1 MPINEELT
9 IRMDNRPGSLGK
21 VCQALA
27 DRGVNILAFQ
37 SIPSEKTI
45 LVCMVVDNPSAA
57 GAILDEEGISYTEGE
72 VAQVKLP
79 HGPGELAR
87 VASKLGDANINIHYA
102 YCGVER
108 ATNAPLVIFG
118 VSEVGRA
125 ATILD
130 QPAAAAAATS
140 A

>member
-21 VCQALA
+21 ICRALA

-45 LVCMVVDNPSAA
+45 LVCMVVDNPAA
-57 GAILDEEGISYTEGE
+57 AKTSLDHAGISYTEGE
-72 VAQVKLP
+72 VAEVKLP
-79 HGPGELAR
+79 HGPGALAR
-87 VASKLGDANINIHYA
+87 AASKLGDANINIHYA
-102 YCGVER
+102 YCGVEPT
-108 ATNAPLVIFG
+108 TNATLVIFG

-130 QPAAAAAATS
+130 QTAAVAGGT
-140 A
+140 

>member
-21 VCQALA
+21 VCRTLA

-37 SIPSEKTI
+37 SIPAEKTI
-45 LVCMVVDNPSAA
+45 LVCMVVDDPLSAR
-57 GAILDEEGISYTEGE
+57 AILDREGISYAEGE
-72 VAQVKLP
+72 IAQAKLP

-87 VASKLGDANINIHYA
+87 AASKLGDANINIHYA
-102 YCGVER
+102 YCGVEPN
-108 ATNAPLVIFG
+108 TNAPLVIFG

-125 ATILD
+125 ASILD
-130 QPAAAAAATS
+130 EPAGAAAAAT
-140 A
+140 

>member
-21 VCQALA
+21 VCHALA

-45 LVCMVVDNPSAA
+45 LVCMVVDNPTAA
-57 GAILDEEGISYTEGE
+57 TSILDKEGISYTEGE
-72 VAQVKLP
+72 IAQTRLP

-87 VASKLGDANINIHYA
+87 AASKLGDANINIRYA
-102 YCGVER
+102 YCGVEPN
-108 ATNAPLVIFG
+108 TNAPLVIFG

-130 QPAAAAAATS
+130 QTAAAAATT
-140 A
+140 

>member
-21 VCQALA
+21 VCRALA
-27 DRGVNILAFQ
+27 ERGVNILAFQ

-45 LVCMVVDNPSAA
+45 LVCMVVDNPAA
-57 GAILDEEGISYTEGE
+57 AKTSLDYAGISYTEGE
-72 VAQVKLP
+72 VAEVKLP
-79 HGPGELAR
+79 HGPGALAR
-87 VASKLGDANINIHYA
+87 AASKLGDANINIHYA
-102 YCGVER
+102 YCGVEPT
-108 ATNAPLVIFG
+108 TNATLVIFG

-130 QPAAAAAATS
+130 QTAAAAAAT
-140 A
+140 

>member
-21 VCQALA
+21 VCRALA
-27 DRGVNILAFQ
+27 DCGVNILAFQ

-45 LVCMVVDNPSAA
+45 LVCMVVDKPAAA
-57 GAILDEEGISYTEGE
+57 GAILDSKGISYTEAE
-72 VAQVKLP
+72 VAQVTLP
-79 HGPGELAR
+79 HSPGELAR
-87 VASKLGDANINIHYA
+87 AATKLGDANINIHYA
-102 YCGVER
+102 YCGVEPN
-108 ATNAPLVIFG
+108 THTPLVIFG

-130 QPAAAAAATS
+130 QTAAAVAGT
-140 A
+140 

>member
-21 VCQALA
+21 VCHALA

-45 LVCMVVDNPSAA
+45 LVCMVVDNPAA
-57 GAILDEEGISYTEGE
+57 AAFILDKEGISYTESE
-72 VAQVKLP
+72 IAQAKLP
-79 HGPGELAR
+79 HGPGALAR
-87 VASKLGDANINIHYA
+87 AASKLGDANINIRYA
-102 YCGVER
+102 YCGVEPN
-108 ATNAPLVIFG
+108 TNAPLVIFG

-130 QPAAAAAATS
+130 QTAAAAATP
-140 A
+140 